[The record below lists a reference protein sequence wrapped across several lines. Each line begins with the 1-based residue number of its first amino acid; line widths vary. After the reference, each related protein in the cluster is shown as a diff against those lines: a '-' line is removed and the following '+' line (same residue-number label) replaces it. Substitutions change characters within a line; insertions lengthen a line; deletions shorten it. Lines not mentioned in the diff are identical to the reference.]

1 MAYNPDVTPA
11 NTPQPT
17 KQYKSRGNFGNLNDH
32 LKVRIRLCD
41 KDGKLL
47 ETSDEQITAVGIDG
61 ELTIDNQYSSPFEN
75 SNPEQKLPTLM
86 GQLQTGQWVDTLNSV
101 MSSLGVEISGSAQD
115 SLNALQGRSSFTKEN
130 STQVYVS
137 TAPVI
142 IPMILYFEAWEDAK
156 SEVEDQLDLLKQW
169 SLAELLSDQSII
181 ASVAENRSIESVFP
195 SLIPPF
201 VAMYY
206 GGKRYAPML
215 IQNMSEPLVQPPKDR
230 DGNRLHAQVQ
240 INLLSRNAW
249 DKNNI
254 PLLTQDF

>member
-17 KQYKSRGNFGNLNDH
+17 KQYKSRGNFGNINDH

-41 KDGKLL
+41 KDGKLI
-47 ETSDEQITAVGIDG
+47 EDSDEQIVALGMDG

-101 MSSLGVEISGSAQD
+101 FSSLGIEISGSAQD

-137 TAPVI
+137 TAPIVL
-142 IPMILYFEAWEDAK
+142 PLILHFEAWEDAK
-156 SEVEDQLDLLKQW
+156 NEVEDQLDLLKQW
-169 SLAELLSDQSII
+169 SLAEYLSDKSII
-181 ASVAENRSIESVFP
+181 ASVAENRTIESVFP

-201 VAMYY
+201 VAVYY
-206 GGKRYAPML
+206 GGKRYSPML
-215 IQNMSEPLVQPPKDR
+215 IGSMSEPLVQPPKDS
-230 DGNRLHAQVQ
+230 DSNRIQVQVQ

-249 DKNNI
+249 DKSNI
-254 PLLTQDF
+254 ALLTKDY